1 MNRLVRVLCAS
12 LVTAGFTT
20 SATAQ
25 SLDADT
31 PSPLAAQIVREAQS
45 SDVQASLKRQD
56 KSLRKEQDV
65 LMRATQ
71 TPLVAAKVQAIIQA
85 RENIAASNNL
95 LIGGTPGSEEQL
107 QRTLETILSI
117 MRPVYGFCSGAPW
130 VNEQTH
136 DWSTWK
142 DAVTAIS
149 SPVAAVARSVGV
161 IFQYDDAQST
171 TPRLGPTAF
180 VVGKSHIITNRH
192 VLLDYAYPDS
202 NGVWHMNDDKQVLTV
217 SFPWEYSQCFSRTT
231 PREVRIV
238 GIEAAGKTDA
248 ENADFAILRTE
259 DNALPPPA
267 PMADKYDLYEGQ
279 KIAVIGYPS
288 RPLNCEAA
296 RPGQE
301 CATLSEAQID
311 TIFELPNHA
320 VPFPAERFAPGTTR
334 PELKTD
340 AVMFSYDSS
349 TWGGNSGSPVI
360 RLSDGKIV
368 GLHSGGKTK
377 SKGKEMEGIYNNG
390 LKVDRIRKALAEAGV
405 TQ

>member
-377 SKGKEMEGIYNNG
+377 SKGK
-390 LKVDRIRKALAEAGV
+390 
-405 TQ
+405 

>member
-12 LVTAGFTT
+12 LVTAGFMT

-377 SKGKEMEGIYNNG
+377 SKGKEMEGIYNNAI
-390 LKVDRIRKALAEAGV
+390 KVDRIRKALAEAGV

>member
-12 LVTAGFTT
+12 LVTAGFMT